1 MSVPTIDIADVAD
14 RVAAGTVGV
23 RARGRRGTA
32 VLLPGNR
39 LLTTAHNVRG
49 GHVEVV
55 RAGGAHVPARILG
68 VAEDLDL
75 AVLTVDPAVLAVDPA
90 VLAVDPAVLAI
101 DESPQPA
108 GPDEVGNGGVDA
120 TADWVPLVWA
130 GDAAVPSIGTPVA
143 AAAAPDGIVRLTAG
157 TVATARARLRTA
169 TGSPLA
175 DLLEHTA
182 PLPRGASG
190 GPVVDGEGR
199 LVGMDVNR
207 VEGGLYQA
215 VRADELLR
223 DVIDRLARG
232 EVPRPRRLGVQVVPR
247 RTATWL
253 RAAVGLDPAD
263 GVLLAGVDPD
273 GPAAAAGLGRGDLL
287 TAIDGTVLHAPDDLL
302 LALRTAGE
310 QVQLVARRGADSP
323 RTIDVDT
330 RLAEA

>member
-1 MSVPTIDIADVAD
+1 MILVCETVAPAEL
-14 RVAAGTVGV
+14 AAWQ
-23 RARGRRGTA
+23 ARGVVA
-32 VLLPGNR
+32 V
-39 LLTTAHNVRG
+39 A
-49 GHVEVV
+49 
-55 RAGGAHVPARILG
+55 
-68 VAEDLDL
+68 
-75 AVLTVDPAVLAVDPA
+75 
-90 VLAVDPAVLAI
+90 
-101 DESPQPA
+101 
-108 GPDEVGNGGVDA
+108 
-120 TADWVPLVWA
+120 
-130 GDAAVPSIGTPVA
+130 
-143 AAAAPDGIVRLTAG
+143 
-157 TVATARARLRTA
+157 TA